1 MPGSA
6 SNQIAACLIQCF
18 KVFRMLHWQKNHAR
32 KAYPAPAACP
42 QFSYC
47 WARRRT
53 VRTAHQTT
61 QLEYLLQEPRLL
73 FAHTQQA
80 KTVDVKVHQLPH
92 IEKRENFAI
101 GQLVRDRFAPVVWIW
116 TPARPLFETV
126 PAPKA
131 CQTFF
136 NPNGAAKIL
145 PPGYDGSM
153 AVG

>member
-1 MPGSA
+1 MPER
-6 SNQIAACLIQCF
+6 LTLP
-18 KVFRMLHWQKNHAR
+18 RPL
-32 KAYPAPAACP
+32 APNF
-42 QFSYC
+42 Q
-47 WARRRT
+47 T
-53 VRTAHQTT
+53 VGQGDGRSEQLTTT

-73 FAHTQQA
+73 LAHTQQA

>member
-1 MPGSA
+1 MPER
-6 SNQIAACLIQCF
+6 LTLP
-18 KVFRMLHWQKNHAR
+18 RPL
-32 KAYPAPAACP
+32 APNF
-42 QFSYC
+42 Q
-47 WARRRT
+47 T
-53 VRTAHQTT
+53 VGQGDGRSEQLTTT

-73 FAHTQQA
+73 LAHTQQA

-101 GQLVRDRFAPVVWIW
+101 GQLERDRFAPVVWIW

-136 NPNGAAKIL
+136 NPNGAAKVL
-145 PPGYDGSM
+145 PPPDMMEAWLWVSKV
-153 AVG
+153 ASR